1 MHKIIYKILDK
12 YFQNDFSNDLTA
24 YLKESE
30 EPLIVF
36 DVGCYVGNFS
46 RKIKKKLVNK
56 KIEFYLFDPNP
67 KLEIKDFSYNNIALS
82 NKKGNFDYHLNT
94 FFPSSG
100 SSLKTFVKDDK
111 LWNFSRKIVTLSL
124 FKAFETFKVKV
135 DLLDNY
141 CNEKKITKIDLLKID
156 VEGSEI
162 DVLEGSANI
171 LKNTNVILI
180 EIFDKKNKYEKKMSK
195 IKSMLL
201 ELNFELKKIKSTWS
215 SQQMSNTKSADALF
229 VKRNISSL

>member
-67 KLEIKDFSYNNIALS
+67 KLKIKDFSYNNIALS
-82 NKKGNFDYHLNT
+82 NKKGNFDYHLNLYI
-94 FFPSSG
+94 FF
-100 SSLKTFVKDDK
+100 LNDYYLLCFVIFHYFLIFPNGNQK
-111 LWNFSRKIVTLSL
+111 SL
-124 FKAFETFKVKV
+124 F
-135 DLLDNY
+135 L
-141 CNEKKITKIDLLKID
+141 
-156 VEGSEI
+156 
-162 DVLEGSANI
+162 
-171 LKNTNVILI
+171 
-180 EIFDKKNKYEKKMSK
+180 
-195 IKSMLL
+195 
-201 ELNFELKKIKSTWS
+201 
-215 SQQMSNTKSADALF
+215 
-229 VKRNISSL
+229 